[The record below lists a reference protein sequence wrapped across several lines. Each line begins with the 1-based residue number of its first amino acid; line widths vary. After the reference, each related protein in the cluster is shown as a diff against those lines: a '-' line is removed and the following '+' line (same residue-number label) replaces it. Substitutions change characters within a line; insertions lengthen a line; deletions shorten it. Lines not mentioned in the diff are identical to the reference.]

1 MTMHTYRKVDDPDWA
16 VWEVGYQHPNAAFVR
31 LGPKFGLESEAAAFT
46 CFLNGGRYSPGEI
59 EPIFAVPVDE
69 ETDDE
74 PEDHTTPPS
83 KGNFADYP
91 HEQTKKRQ
99 EVGTS

>member
-1 MTMHTYRKVDDPDWA
+1 MHTYRKGDSGGWYVYFQRPD
-16 VWEVGYQHPNAAFVR
+16 EPVGPGFDEE
-31 LGPKFGLESEAAAFT
+31 FEAAAFAA
-46 CFLNGGRYSPGEI
+46 FMNGGRYSPNEI
-59 EPIFAVPVDE
+59 EPIFPKEYPPVE
-69 ETDDE
+69 ADDE